1 MAGLTLANQQEASP
15 AGDSQERKLAQIL
28 RANPGSEPVADLDW
42 VLGIYNRG
50 REIFSKFWRN
60 CRMADEFYNGEYNFA
75 VPRGGT
81 MLKLGT
87 FRSVVKTGVD
97 HIAPSFMDVTVPPRS
112 PRALAAAE
120 LTEKFLTGSNHMA
133 EQKTP
138 TRREI
143 VKHQF
148 LYGVAWKKTEFD
160 GSMWGDIPAPPE
172 EGEDDSDY
180 REAVSAIIEA
190 RDFNF
195 PFASQVINPQEAMWD
210 MNPIEPRWFLRF
222 ADIDASWVSAHFP
235 GWRRRSPSGK
245 VLFIEFWTKTW
256 SAYIAD
262 NLWAM
267 APRRHAYGILPFTRY
282 WPQTGI
288 TTVGRKPEDLYQGI
302 GHANWSMLMA
312 QSQLASQFV
321 DITRKQAWPSRE
333 FIGPASLVAEVR
345 DNYSDEPGSMNH
357 VLPGVEVKV
366 SQVAEAPQSI
376 IAAKDMIDDAL
387 EEATVSKVAR
397 GQRPTG
403 AASGYMVASL
413 AGIASLNFGSV
424 KESTESGIA
433 RDNEL
438 YLRIVENV
446 IRDSVTVWG
455 KTEAG
460 SLDATI
466 KPRDIRGHYVNIVR
480 LNTVSPEE
488 QERKVNLWSNQW
500 RSGFVDHQ
508 TALRN
513 AGVSNPLEVSA
524 RIGAEEF
531 FKNPLVQQAFA
542 QIAASSIPLLQQA
555 LAAAQNPAEPD
566 PAQTAE
572 NILNTQGQTQLP
584 NPGNFSLGN
593 QASTGAPPAPGG
605 GIPSTVR
612 PVIPGSLQEVDLL
625 GRQLSVPRSGNV
637 RVPGGA
643 LAPGGGVA

>member
-1 MAGLTLANQQEASP
+1 MAGLVLAAQQEGVPS
-15 AGDSQERKLAQIL
+15 GDSTDRQLAGLI
-28 RANPGSEPVADLDW
+28 AADPGKEPKRDLEF
-42 VLGIYNRG
+42 VLELYSRG
-50 REIFSKFWRN
+50 RMMFSRFWRN
-60 CRMADEFYNGEYNFA
+60 CRMADEFYNGEYQFA

-97 HIAPSFMDVTVPPRS
+97 HIAPSFMDITVPPRS

-120 LTEKFLTGSNHMA
+120 LTEKFLVGANHMA

-148 LYGVAWKKTEFD
+148 LYGIGWKKTEFD
-160 GSMWGDIPAPPE
+160 GSMWGDIPLPPE
-172 EGEDDSDY
+172 EGEDDTEY
-180 REAVSAIIEA
+180 REAIAAIIEA

-195 PFASQVINPQEAMWD
+195 PFSSQVINPQEAIWD
-210 MNPIEPRWFLRF
+210 LNPVEPRWFMRF
-222 ADIDASWVSAHFP
+222 AEIEAAWVSAHFP
-235 GWRRRSPSGK
+235 GWQRRSSSGR
-245 VLFIEFWTKTW
+245 VVFIEFWTKTW
-256 SAYIAD
+256 VGYIAD

-267 APRRHAYGILPFTRY
+267 RPREHAYGVLPFTRY

-302 GHANWSMLMA
+302 GHANWPMLIA
-312 QSQLASQFV
+312 QSQLASQYI
-321 DITRKQAWPSRE
+321 DITRKTAWPSRE
-333 FIGPASLVAEVR
+333 FIGPAALVAEVR

-357 VLPGVEVKV
+357 ILPGVEVRRSEIV
-366 SQVAEAPQSI
+366 EAPQSI
-376 IAAKDMIDDAL
+376 IAAKDMIDDAI

-424 KESTESGIA
+424 EEATEAGCA
-433 RDNEL
+433 KDNEL

-446 IRDSVTVWG
+446 IRDPVTVWG

-466 KPRDIRGHYVNIVR
+466 RPRDIRGHYVNIVR

-488 QERKVNLWSNQW
+488 QERKVNLWSNMW
-500 RSGFVDHQ
+500 RTGFVDHI

-531 FKNPLVQQAFA
+531 FKNPMVQQAYA
-542 QIAASSIPLLQQA
+542 QIAASSIPILQQA
-555 LAAAQNPAEPD
+555 LQAAQNPPPPD
-566 PAQTAE
+566 EGATAE
-572 NILNTQGQTQLP
+572 NILNSQGSTQLP
-584 NPGNFSLGN
+584 NPGNFQQGN
-593 QASTGAPPAPGG
+593 QAGTRPAAPGG
-605 GIPSTVR
+605 GVPGTVR

-625 GRQLSVPRSGNV
+625 GRQLSVPRSGNI

-643 LAPGGGVA
+643 LAPGGGLA